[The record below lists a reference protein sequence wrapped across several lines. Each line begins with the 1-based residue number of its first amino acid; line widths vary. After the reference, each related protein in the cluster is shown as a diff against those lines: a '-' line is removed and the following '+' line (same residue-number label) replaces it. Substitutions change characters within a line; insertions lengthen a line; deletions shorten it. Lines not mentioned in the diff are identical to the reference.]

1 MVIFFILLP
10 ILFDDPLTGDAQR
23 CPLPDSTSSRQ
34 TVADRALIYIEL
46 LIRALGR
53 RQAGDG
59 SMYDGLRVLVLGAC
73 NLNDTVY
80 SLEKNKDH
88 SRQAISEEFF
98 CSIYIYSKTP
108 VL

>member
-1 MVIFFILLP
+1 MVIFLILLP

-53 RQAGDG
+53 R
-59 SMYDGLRVLVLGAC
+59 
-73 NLNDTVY
+73 
-80 SLEKNKDH
+80 
-88 SRQAISEEFF
+88 
-98 CSIYIYSKTP
+98 
-108 VL
+108 